1 VKLKDKLHTLHLKRG
16 MSFQP
21 VFNMAKPILSEV
33 EGSAIQNINENGF
46 RIECGMTGIEVEW
59 MFF

>member
-1 VKLKDKLHTLHLKRG
+1 